1 VGSPTGHEELHQQT
15 TWHDAAAVL
24 ARLRAEGHRVTSARR
39 AVIEILAWRA
49 EHLTA
54 DQIALALS
62 GTEVH
67 RATVY
72 RTLETFTELGVVAR
86 SYTPSGA
93 AAYHIAYQPE
103 GDEHYHAHCRTCGT
117 VVVVSAEAVD
127 EIVEVLRRTSGFALK
142 PSQSVLV
149 GACADCAS

>member
-1 VGSPTGHEELHQQT
+1 M
-15 TWHDAAAVL
+15 
-24 ARLRAEGHRVTSARR
+24 
-39 AVIEILAWRA
+39 IEILAWRS

-72 RTLETFTELGVVAR
+72 RTLETFTELGVVSR
-86 SYTPSGA
+86 SYTSSGA
-93 AAYHIAYQPE
+93 AAYHIAYQPD
-103 GDEHYHAHCRTCGT
+103 GDKHYHAHCRTCGK
-117 VVVVSAEAVD
+117 VVVVSVETMD
-127 EIVEVLRRTSGFALK
+127 EIIDVLARSSGFALQ

-149 GACADCAS
+149 GACSDCESAS